1 MEVVALAGD
10 MEKSFYSPSWYR
22 VASLKPRLRS
32 HARILRQHF
41 RGQLWYVLQDPA
53 SGRFHRFTPAAYLLI
68 SLMNGNRT
76 VREIWELACSR
87 VGDDVLTQDEMIQLL
102 AQLYQVDVLHADV
115 PPDIEEMSARASKVS
130 RRKLAMS
137 LMNPLA
143 LRLPLLDPD
152 VFLTATLPAVRPLF
166 SRIGAS
172 LIAVVVGCAMAL
184 AAVHWAELTANVF
197 DRVLV
202 WESLVLLIVTYPF
215 VKILHEL
222 GHAYAVKCWGGEV
235 HELGLMLLV
244 FLPVPYVDASS
255 SAAFPEKWRRA
266 LVGAAGIIVE
276 LVLASLAL
284 FVWLDVEEGLLR
296 AFTYNVML
304 IGGVSTILF
313 NGNPLLR
320 FDGYYV
326 LADLLE
332 IPNLADRAKRFI
344 NYLIIRNLFGVKGA
358 ASPATSPGE
367 PFWFILYGVSAFC
380 YRVGIVLAIIL
391 VVAAKFFVIGA
402 VLAIWSC
409 VIMVGVPSGK
419 AVWFLFTS
427 PVLAR
432 QRRRAIGISA
442 GVVTA
447 IAIMLLLVPVPY
459 RTVAEGII
467 WTPGEASVFART
479 EGTVVALLSE
489 PNSFVSRGDPLIRL
503 EDPLLDAKVRV
514 LEASVRELELRRI
527 AVAGSDPLQKQLFE
541 EQLDRAKG
549 DLDLHRKRTADLV
562 VRSPGDGR
570 FVLRRPNEL
579 LGKFAHRGEIVA
591 FVATFD
597 SPIVRLVVP
606 EDELDLVRTRPES
619 IEIRLVDKIDA
630 IYPGFILREIPNI
643 SDRLPSLALGT
654 PGGGN
659 VVIDPRDPKNPKAMT
674 KLLQIEL
681 GFREPLSI
689 SEMGGRVYARFDHGN
704 EPLAWR
710 FYRDL
715 RQLFLRR
722 FNV

>member
-1 MEVVALAGD
+1 MVALAGA
-10 MEKSFYSPSWYR
+10 MEKSFYSSSWYR
-22 VASLKPRLRS
+22 VANLKPRLRS

-53 SGRFHRFTPAAYLLI
+53 SGRFHRFTPAAYLVI
-68 SLMNGNRT
+68 SLMNGTRT
-76 VREIWELACSR
+76 VREIWELACNR
-87 VGDDVLTQDEMIQLL
+87 IGDDVLTQDEVIQLL
-102 AQLYQVDVLHADV
+102 AQLHQVDVLHADV
-115 PPDIEEMSARASKVS
+115 PPDIEEMSTRAAKAS
-130 RRKLAMS
+130 RRKLTMS

-152 VFLTATLPAVRPLF
+152 VFLTATMPVVRPLF
-166 SRIGAS
+166 SWIGAV
-172 LIAVVVGCAMAL
+172 LIAVLVGCGMAL
-184 AAVHWAELTANVF
+184 AAVHWSELTANVF

-215 VKILHEL
+215 VKVLHEL
-222 GHAYAVKCWGGEV
+222 GHAYAVKRWGGEV

-255 SAAFPEKWRRA
+255 SAAFQEKWRRA

-284 FVWLDVEEGLLR
+284 FVWLDVQEGLLR
-296 AFTYNVML
+296 AFAYNVML
-304 IGGVSTILF
+304 IGGVSTVLF

-326 LADLLE
+326 LADVLE
-332 IPNLADRAKRFI
+332 IPNLGDRAKRFI
-344 NYLIIRNLFGVKGA
+344 NFLIIRNIFGVKGLT
-358 ASPATSPGE
+358 SPATSPGE
-367 PFWFILYGVSAFC
+367 PFWFIVYGVASFC
-380 YRVGIVLAIIL
+380 YRIIIVWAIVL

-402 VLAIWSC
+402 ILAIWSAI
-409 VIMVGVPSGK
+409 IMVGVPLGK

-432 QRRRAIGISA
+432 HRRRAVSISA
-442 GVVTA
+442 GLVTA
-447 IAIMLLLVPVPY
+447 AALILLVVPVPY

-467 WTPGEASVFART
+467 WTPGEAGVFART

-489 PNSFVSRGDPLIRL
+489 PNSVVSRGDPLIRL
-503 EDPLLDAKVRV
+503 EDPLLESQVRV
-514 LEASVRELELRRI
+514 LEAAVRELELRRI
-527 AVAGSDPLQKQLFE
+527 AVAGRDPLQKQLFE
-541 EQLDRAKG
+541 EQLNRARG

-562 VRSPGDGR
+562 VRSPDDGR

-579 LGKFAHRGEIVA
+579 LGKFAHRGEILA

-597 SPIVRLVVP
+597 NPIVRLVVQ
-606 EDELDLVRTRPES
+606 EDALDLVRTRPEAV
-619 IEIRLVDKIDA
+619 EIRLVDKIDT
-630 IYPGFILREIPNI
+630 IYSGFIQREIPVI

-654 PGGGN
+654 PGGGD
-659 VVIDPRDPKNPKAMT
+659 VVIDPRDPKNPKALT
-674 KLLQIEL
+674 KLLQLEL
-681 GFREPLSI
+681 GFRGALSV

-704 EPLAWR
+704 EPLASR
-710 FYRDL
+710 LYRDL

>member
-1 MEVVALAGD
+1 MVVLAGA

-22 VASLKPRLRS
+22 VANIKPRLRS

-68 SLMNGNRT
+68 SLMNGTRT
-76 VREIWELACSR
+76 VRQIWELACNR
-87 VGDDVLTQDEMIQLL
+87 IGDDVLTQDEMIQLL
-102 AQLYQVDVLHADV
+102 GQLHQVDVLHADV
-115 PPDIEEMSARASKVS
+115 PPDIEEMSARAAKVS
-130 RRKLAMS
+130 RRKLMMS
-137 LMNPLA
+137 LVNPLA
-143 LRLPLLDPD
+143 LRLPLVDPD
-152 VFLTATLPAVRPLF
+152 AFLTATMPVVRPLF
-166 SRIGAS
+166 SRISA
-172 LIAVVVGCAMAL
+172 LVITVVVGCAIAL
-184 AAVHWAELTANVF
+184 AAVHWSELSANVF

-202 WESLVLLIVTYPF
+202 WESLALLIVTYPF

-235 HELGLMLLV
+235 HELGLMFLV

-255 SAAFPEKWRRA
+255 SAAFQEKWRRA

-276 LVLASLAL
+276 LVLASFAL
-284 FVWLDVEEGLLR
+284 FIWLDIEEGLLR
-296 AFTYNVML
+296 AFAFNIML

-326 LADLLE
+326 LTDLLE
-332 IPNLADRAKRFI
+332 IPNLGDRAKRFI
-344 NYLIIRNLFGVKGA
+344 NHLIIRHIFGVKGLT
-358 ASPATSPGE
+358 SPATSPGE
-367 PFWFILYGVSAFC
+367 PFWFIVYGVASFC
-380 YRVGIVLAIIL
+380 YRIVIVWAIVLL
-391 VVAAKFFVIGA
+391 VAAKFFVIGA
-402 VLAIWSC
+402 ILAVWSAI
-409 VIMVGVPSGK
+409 IMVGVPLGK
-419 AVWFLFTS
+419 AVWFLFTA
-427 PVLAR
+427 PILAR

-442 GVVTA
+442 SLVTA
-447 IAIMLLLVPVPY
+447 LALILLLLPVPY

-479 EGTVVALLSE
+479 EGTVIALLSE
-489 PNSFVSRGDPLIRL
+489 PNSLVSRGDPLIRL
-503 EDPLLDAKVRV
+503 EDPLLDAQVRV

-549 DLDLHRKRTADLV
+549 DLDLHRKRMADLV

-579 LGKFAHRGEIVA
+579 LGKFAHRGEILA
-591 FVATFD
+591 FVAAFD
-597 SPIVRLVVP
+597 NPIVRLIVP
-606 EDELDLVRTRPES
+606 EDALDLVRNRPES

-630 IYPGFILREIPNI
+630 IYPGFIQRQTPNV

-654 PGGGN
+654 PGGGD
-659 VVIDPRDPKNPKAMT
+659 VVIDPRDPKNPKALI
-674 KLLQIEL
+674 KLLHLEL
-681 GFREPLSI
+681 GFRTALSV
-689 SEMGGRVYARFDHGN
+689 SQVGGRVYARFDHGN
-704 EPLAWR
+704 EPLASR
-710 FYRDL
+710 LYRDL

>member
-1 MEVVALAGD
+1 

-22 VASLKPRLRS
+22 VSNLKPRLRS

-53 SGRFHRFTPAAYLLI
+53 SGHFHRFTPAAYLLI
-68 SLMNGNRT
+68 SLMDGTRT
-76 VREIWELACSR
+76 VRQIWELACNR

-102 AQLYQVDVLHADV
+102 SQLHQVDVLHADV
-115 PPDIEEMSARASKVS
+115 PPDIEEMSARAAKTS
-130 RRKLAMS
+130 RRRLTMS

-152 VFLTATLPAVRPLF
+152 RFLTATLPAVRPLF
-166 SRIGAS
+166 SWIGAS
-172 LIAVVVGCAMAL
+172 LIAALISCAVAL
-184 AAVHWAELTANVF
+184 AAVHWPELTANVL

-202 WESLVLLIVTYPF
+202 WESLLLLIVTYPF

-255 SAAFPEKWRRA
+255 SAAFQEKWRRA

-276 LVLASLAL
+276 LILAALAL
-284 FVWLDVEEGLLR
+284 FIWLDVEEGLLR
-296 AFTYNVML
+296 AFAFNVML

-320 FDGYYV
+320 FDGYYI

-332 IPNLADRAKRFI
+332 IPNLGDRAKRFI
-344 NYLIIRNLFGVKGA
+344 NYLIIRNIFGVKA
-358 ASPATSPGE
+358 VTSPATSPGE
-367 PFWFILYGVSAFC
+367 PFWFIVYGIASFC
-380 YRVGIVLAIIL
+380 YRIAIVWAIVL

-402 VLAIWSC
+402 ILAIWS
-409 VIMVGVPSGK
+409 VIIMVGLPFGK

-427 PVLAR
+427 PVIAR
-432 QRRRAIGISA
+432 HRRRAIGISA
-442 GVVTA
+442 GVVAAALLA
-447 IAIMLLLVPVPY
+447 ILLVPVPY

-467 WTPGEASVFART
+467 STPGEAGVFART
-479 EGTVVALLSE
+479 DGTVIALLSE
-489 PNSFVSRGDPLIRL
+489 PNSLVSRGDPLVKL

-527 AVAGSDPLQKQLFE
+527 AVAGKDPLQKQLFE
-541 EQLDRAKG
+541 EQLERTKG
-549 DLDLHRKRTADLV
+549 DLELNLKRMADLV

-570 FVLRRPNEL
+570 FVLRRPDDL
-579 LGKFAHRGEIVA
+579 LGKFAHRGEILG
-591 FVATFD
+591 FVASFD
-597 SPIVRLVVP
+597 NPIVRLVVP
-606 EDELDLVRTRPES
+606 EDALDLVRTRPAS
-619 IEIRLVDKIDA
+619 VEIRLVDKIDV
-630 IYPGFILREIPNI
+630 IYPGYVQREIPI
-643 SDRLPSLALGT
+643 VSDRLPSLALGT
-654 PGGGN
+654 PGGGE
-659 VVIDPRDPKNPKAMT
+659 VVIDPRDPKNPKALT
-674 KLLQIEL
+674 KLLQLEL
-681 GFREPLSI
+681 GFRKALWV

-704 EPLAWR
+704 EPLAFR
-710 FYRDL
+710 LYRDL